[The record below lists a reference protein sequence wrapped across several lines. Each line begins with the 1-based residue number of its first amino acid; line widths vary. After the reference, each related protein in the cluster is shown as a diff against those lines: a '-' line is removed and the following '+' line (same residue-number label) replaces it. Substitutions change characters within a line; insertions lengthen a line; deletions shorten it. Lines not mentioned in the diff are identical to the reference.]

1 MSPSRH
7 AAAYPF
13 SARQASG
20 IDRLWTMSIRNV
32 CMTRL
37 PRYVLRDET
46 QWESRFIDVGGMTY
60 HTRCRP
66 AASTQ
71 GMPPSVLVHGLG
83 MSGDYFMPTAKRLA
97 AKGAAVYVPDLP
109 GHGKSD
115 TPESPLDMTGLANA
129 LIDWL
134 DAMGIARADLVGHSM
149 GCQIV
154 AEVAVRF
161 PSRVR
166 RLALIG
172 PTVDPLHRNIR
183 AQLPRA
189 LYACTFE
196 RPGLLLHVMADYW
209 RMGTRLWPEVIAMLN
224 DPVVEKFSCVEQPVL
239 LIRGQRDAITP
250 QRWLDQASQ
259 MTGAERVVTIPKWGH
274 NVIYSAPDAVV
285 AELRAF
291 LG

>member
-1 MSPSRH
+1 
-7 AAAYPF
+7 
-13 SARQASG
+13 
-20 IDRLWTMSIRNV
+20 
-32 CMTRL
+32 MTSL
-37 PRYVLRDET
+37 PGYVLRDEE
-46 QWESRFIDVGGMTY
+46 QWGSRFIDVRGMTY
-60 HTRCRP
+60 HTRCRLTDSAKGTNP
-66 AASTQ
+66 I
-71 GMPPSVLVHGLG
+71 VLVHGLG
-83 MSGDYFMPTAKRLA
+83 MSGNYFMPTAKRLP

-115 TPESPLDMTGLANA
+115 TPESPLNVLGLANA

-134 DAMGIARADLVGHSM
+134 DTMGIARADLVGHSM

-154 AEVAVRF
+154 ADVAVRF
-161 PSRVR
+161 PNRVR

-172 PTVDPLHRNIR
+172 PTVDPSHRNIR

-209 RMGTRLWPEVIAMLN
+209 RMGTRLWPEAIAMLH
-224 DPVVEKFSCVEQPVL
+224 DPVIEKLSCVEQPVL
-239 LIRGQRDAITP
+239 LIRGQRDTITP
-250 QRWLDQASQ
+250 QRWLDQVSQ
-259 MTGAERVVTIPKWGH
+259 MTGAERVVIIPKWGH
-274 NVIYSAPDAVV
+274 SVIYSAPDAVV